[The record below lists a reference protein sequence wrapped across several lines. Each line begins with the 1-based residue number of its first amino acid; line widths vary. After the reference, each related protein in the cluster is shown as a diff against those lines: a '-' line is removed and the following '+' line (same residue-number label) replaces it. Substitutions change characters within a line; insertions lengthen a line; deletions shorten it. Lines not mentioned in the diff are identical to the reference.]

1 MTYRTFTLI
10 LLLALA
16 GYAPADPPT
25 IKYASPADFRDVP
38 QVVVDTLLARNCMIP
53 QSGAESPL
61 ENIVSGHFI
70 AQQRRDFAILCSVA
84 GASHAVVING
94 ETGSVIALLNRQP
107 DSMHLMAVGDRMLFM
122 RSLNTIEADH
132 SPYCFEVDRPCPCSG
147 ARYDGVLDEYEK
159 WSETH
164 CWENGW
170 HTVTSGD

>member
-1 MTYRTFTLI
+1 MTFRTFTLI
-10 LLLALA
+10 LFLALA
-16 GYAPADPPT
+16 AYAPADLPT
-25 IKYASPADFRDVP
+25 IKYASPTDFRDVP
-38 QVVVDTLLARNCMIP
+38 QVIVDTLLARKCVIP

-70 AQQRRDFAILCSVA
+70 ARDRRDFAILCSVA
-84 GASHAVVING
+84 GASRVVVING
-94 ETGSVIALLNRQP
+94 DTGSVIALLNRQP
-107 DSMHLMAVGDRMLFM
+107 DSTHLMAVGDRMLFM

-132 SPYCFEVDRPCPCSG
+132 RPYCFEVDRTCPCSG
-147 ARYDGVLDEYEK
+147 ARYDGIVDEYEK